1 MDGHYEGWVTT
12 FIRRHFEVRKKI
24 NGQVFLDELG
34 LLADLLQEY
43 GSRKVFLIADATGYA
58 ASGASDILEPIIS
71 GKLVFTFDDIEV
83 NPKLAGVLACAEKIR
98 EVKPDLLMVVG
109 GGSAMD
115 VAKLANWFASGEGVA
130 DEFLTGESSEIECR
144 LPLVAVPTTAGSGA
158 EATHFAVVYVDSV
171 KKSAGHVSMRPPVAV
186 VDPQLTAQ
194 LPAPITAHS
203 GLDAL
208 CQAIE
213 SIWSV
218 QSNEESLGYATEAL
232 DLIWNHLE
240 RAVNESAPESRAAMA
255 RGSHL
260 AGQAINITKTTLPHA
275 LSYSITTQHGVPHG
289 VAVALTLGPALIFN
303 EAISDADCTDSR
315 GPDWVR
321 ERIGSIRHIMGDAS
335 AEECAAQFEALLGSI
350 GCPATLP
357 EAGITNENQLR
368 LICQDVNVE
377 RLSNNPRRISEQ
389 EILNLLR

>member
-1 MDGHYEGWVTT
+1 M
-12 FIRRHFEVRKKI
+12 RKKI
-24 NGQVFLDELG
+24 NGQIFLDELG
-34 LLADLLQEY
+34 LLVDLLEEY
-43 GSRKVFLIADATGYA
+43 GSQRVFLIADATAYGG
-58 ASGASDILEPIIS
+58 SGASDILGPIIS

-83 NPKLAGVLACAEKIR
+83 NPKLAGVLACVEKIR

-115 VAKLANWFASGEGVA
+115 AAKLANWFASGEGVA
-130 DEFLTGESSEIECR
+130 DAFLAGESSEVGCR
-144 LPLVAVPTTAGSGA
+144 LPLVAIPTTAGSGA
-158 EATHFAVVYVDSV
+158 EATHFAVVYVDGV
-171 KKSAGHVSMRPPVAV
+171 KKSAAHVSLRPAVAV

-194 LPAPITAHS
+194 LPATITTHS

-208 CQAIE
+208 CQSIE

-218 QSNEESLGYATEAL
+218 QANEESLGYATEAL
-232 DLIWNHLE
+232 ELIWNHLE
-240 RAVNESAPESRAAMA
+240 EAVNQPTPESRAAMT

-275 LSYSITTQHGVPHG
+275 LSYAITTRHRVPHG
-289 VAVALTLGPALIFN
+289 AAVSLTLGPALIYN
-303 EAISDADCTDSR
+303 EAVSDADCVDPR

-321 ERIGSIRHIMGDAS
+321 ERIGSICRAMGDAS
-335 AEECAAQFEALLGSI
+335 AQECAAQFRSLLGSV
-350 GCPATLP
+350 GCPATLR
-357 EAGITNENQLR
+357 EAGITNENQLK

>member
-1 MDGHYEGWVTT
+1 MK
-12 FIRRHFEVRKKI
+12 KKI
-24 NGQVFLDELG
+24 NGQTHLDKI
-34 LLADLLQEY
+34 DLLESLLEEF
-43 GSRKVFLIADATGYA
+43 GSQKIFLIVDSTAYIV
-58 ASGASDILEPIIS
+58 SGASDILAPIIS

-83 NPKLAGVLACAEKIR
+83 NPKLSGVLACAEKIR
-98 EVKPDLLMVVG
+98 EVKPDLLIVVG

-115 VAKLANWFASGEGVA
+115 VAKLANWFASAEEVA
-130 DEFLTGESSEIECR
+130 DVFLAGESSEIECR
-144 LPLVAVPTTAGSGA
+144 LPLVAIPTTAGSGA
-158 EATHFAVVYVDSV
+158 EATHFAVVYVDGV
-171 KKSAGHVSMRPPVAV
+171 KKSAVHVSMRPTVAV

-194 LPAPITAHS
+194 LPATITAHS

-208 CQAIE
+208 CQSTE

-218 QSNEESLGYATEAL
+218 QANEESLGYATEAL

-240 RAVNESAPESRAAMA
+240 RAVNEPTPESRAAMA

-275 LSYSITTQHGVPHG
+275 LAYSITTRHGVPHG
-289 VAVALTLGPALIFN
+289 VAVALTLGPALIYN
-303 EAISDADCTDSR
+303 EAISDADCADPR
-315 GPDWVR
+315 GPGSVQ

-335 AEECAAQFEALLGSI
+335 AVECAAQFSSLLGSV
-350 GCPATLP
+350 GCPATLR
-357 EAGITNENQLR
+357 EAGIINENQLR